1 MTKKT
6 ISTLAALAVIVL
18 LIKQSGLNVNAK
30 SESNNGLV
38 QLAQKDFGAF
48 LQYATESAGKVRRQ
62 HT

>member
-1 MTKKT
+1 M
-6 ISTLAALAVIVL
+6 AALAVIVL
-18 LIKQSGLNVNAK
+18 LIKQSDLNVNAK